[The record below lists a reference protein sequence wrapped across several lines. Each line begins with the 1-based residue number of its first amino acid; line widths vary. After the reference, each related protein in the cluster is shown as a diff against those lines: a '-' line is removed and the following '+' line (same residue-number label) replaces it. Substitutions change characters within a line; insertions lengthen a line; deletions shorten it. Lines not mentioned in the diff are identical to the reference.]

1 MIRMNLLGFGIAC
14 LVCVIGLLGCQQR
27 PAVPTVALEPTEPVV
42 VIVVTATSQPTLA
55 PTDTPEPSITPIP
68 TLTEAAST
76 TVTATVRAAAT
87 RAPTRVPAT
96 ATTKP
101 TTAAQP
107 TAAQPTA
114 NAPAPTAAP
123 SRFAAPRAVAPEGV
137 AFRDGDTIKFQF
149 TSVGQLAGDQCYR
162 IDATLSHPTGP
173 GAVGDYWVGLCGDQS
188 GAGSVLTFQVRP
200 GRFRDA
206 PNYGTLLS
214 TTDSIPP
221 TPQFNLTWTV
231 TVVRVVDS
239 SDPIHPKVEAL
250 SPASASLQDSFF
262 R

>member
-1 MIRMNLLGFGIAC
+1 MIRTNLLGLGIVC

-55 PTDTPEPSITPIP
+55 LTDTPEASITPIP
-68 TLTEAAST
+68 TLTEVVS
-76 TVTATVRAAAT
+76 ATVSAAPTTAT
-87 RAPTRVPAT
+87 RAPTRRPAT
-96 ATTKP
+96 AAPKP
-101 TTAAQP
+101 TTAPQA
-107 TAAQPTA
+107 TTAQPTA

-123 SRFAAPRAVAPEGV
+123 VSFAAPHAIAPEGV

-149 TSVGQLAGDQCYR
+149 TSVGPLAGNQCYR

-188 GAGSVLTFQVRP
+188 GAGSTLTFQVRP

-214 TTDSIPP
+214 TTDTIPP
-221 TPQFNLTWTV
+221 TPQFNMTWTV
-231 TVVRVVDS
+231 TVVRIVDS
-239 SDPIHPKVEAL
+239 SDPVHPKVEAL
-250 SPASASLQDSFF
+250 SPASAPLQDTFF